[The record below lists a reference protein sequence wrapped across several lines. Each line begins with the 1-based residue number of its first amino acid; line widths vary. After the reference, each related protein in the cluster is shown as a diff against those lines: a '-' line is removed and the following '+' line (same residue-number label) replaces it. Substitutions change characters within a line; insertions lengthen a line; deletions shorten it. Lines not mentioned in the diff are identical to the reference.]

1 MSFGGQRIYTLSE
14 DGLDPF
20 LELCP
25 MYGSGNLVICTSDDT
40 DKPETSVVLNKET
53 VKFVAQY
60 LNRWLEYREKVE
72 SALTAKISSKVLGLT
87 LKKGH

>member
-25 MYGSGNLVICTSDDT
+25 MYGSGNLVICTNDDT
-40 DKPETSVVLNKET
+40 DKPESSVVLNKET
-53 VKFVAQY
+53 VRFVAQY
-60 LNRWLEYREKVE
+60 LNR
-72 SALTAKISSKVLGLT
+72 
-87 LKKGH
+87 